1 VRADG
6 RRLLTD
12 PLTRSLRHPGGL
24 SILVVDAALKG
35 GVELADLESYRRELT
50 GYCYRMLAS
59 PFDAEDAVQDTLLRA
74 WRAREHFE
82 DRAPAQGGLRPWLYR
97 IATNVCLDML
107 NGRGRRA
114 LPVELGPSSAGEF
127 PMGDPRPE
135 AMWVQP
141 IPDALVSDERGDP
154 AVVVMARESV
164 RLAFV
169 AALQHLTPRQRAV
182 LILRDV
188 LSWRASE
195 VAEWLETTED
205 AVNGTLKRARAALAS
220 SNLVPGAPD
229 TGEVEQRLLTG
240 YVEAFERYDVEA
252 LVALLHEDATVAM
265 PPFELW
271 LQGREDIRVFLAGM
285 RSDGGRDRLLPFTA
299 NGGPAVA
306 VYRPDPA
313 GVFQPYGIMLL
324 EITGDRISAI
334 QAFLDTSLFTVF
346 RLPSGDQFSPHP
358 QL

>member
-1 VRADG
+1 MRRG
-6 RRLLTD
+6 RQRVS
-12 PLTRSLRHPGGL
+12 RF
-24 SILVVDAALKG
+24 A
-35 GVELADLESYRRELT
+35 ELESYRRELT

-74 WRAREHFE
+74 WRGREHFE
-82 DRAPAQGGLRPWLYR
+82 DRPPGQGGLRPWLYR

-107 NGRGRRA
+107 KGRGRRA
-114 LPVELGPSSAGEF
+114 LPVELGPSGAGEF
-127 PMGDPRPE
+127 PMGDPQPE

-141 IPDALVSDERGDP
+141 ISDTLVSDETGDP
-154 AVVVMARESV
+154 AVVVMARETV
-164 RLAFV
+164 RLAFI

-195 VAEWLETTED
+195 VAQLLETTED
-205 AVNGTLKRARAALAS
+205 AVNGTLKRARAVLAS
-220 SNLVPGAPD
+220 SDLKLGAPD
-229 TGEVEQRLLTG
+229 SGEVEQQLLAG

-252 LVALLHEDATVAM
+252 LVALLHEDAIVAM

-271 LQGREDIRVFLAGM
+271 LQGSADIRAFLAGM
-285 RSDGGRDRLLPFTA
+285 QSEAGRDRLLPLSA
-299 NGGPAVA
+299 NGCPAVA
-306 VYRPDPA
+306 VYRPDPV

-334 QAFLDTSLFTVF
+334 QAFLDTALFSVF
-346 RLPSGDQFSPHP
+346 RLPSGDQFSPRP

>member
-1 VRADG
+1 
-6 RRLLTD
+6 
-12 PLTRSLRHPGGL
+12 
-24 SILVVDAALKG
+24 VDAAASIEG
-35 GVELADLESYRRELT
+35 FGFAELESYRRELT
-50 GYCYRMLAS
+50 GHCYRMLAS

-82 DRAPAQGGLRPWLYR
+82 DRPAGHGGLRPWLYR

-107 NGRGRRA
+107 KGRGRRM
-114 LPVELGPSSAGEF
+114 LPTELGPSGAGESS
-127 PMGDPRPE
+127 MGDPRPE

-141 IPDALVSDERGDP
+141 IPDALVVSDETGDP
-154 AVVVMARESV
+154 AVVVLARETV
-164 RLAFV
+164 RLAFI

-195 VAEWLETTED
+195 VAQLLETTQD
-205 AVNGTLKRARAALAS
+205 AVNGALKRARAVLAS
-220 SNLVPGAPD
+220 ADLELGAPD
-229 TGEVEQRLLTG
+229 SGEVEQRLLAA
-240 YVEAFERYDVEA
+240 YVDAFERYDVEA
-252 LVALLHEDATVAM
+252 LVALLHEDGIVAM

-271 LQGREDIRVFLAGM
+271 LQGSADIRVFLAGM
-285 RSDGGRDRLLPFTA
+285 QGEGGHDRLLPLSA
-299 NGGPAVA
+299 NGCPTVA

-334 QAFLDTSLFTVF
+334 QAFLDTSLFSVF
-346 RLPSGDQFSPHP
+346 RLPSGDQFLPRP
-358 QL
+358 RL